1 MSGPLG
7 RDDASW
13 GQTGMVDLYLQAG
26 RSCLRSIAACV
37 SVSLIVTD
45 LNWTLSISITNS
57 MNATVCSPW
66 VLILGTQDLHVQSGE
81 HVERDSMR
89 LARWHD
95 SGCVRLWLFFWGD
108 GMPLGEDIGTFER
121 RHLWHMPL
129 ILSLFVTPCA
139 VT

>member
-7 RDDASW
+7 RDHASW
-13 GQTGMVDLYLQAG
+13 GQTGMVELYLQAG

-45 LNWTLSISITNS
+45 LNWTLSISIANS

-81 HVERDSMR
+81 HVERDSVR
-89 LARWHD
+89 LA
-95 SGCVRLWLFFWGD
+95 SGTTRDAFDCGCFSGEMGCHWEKTLV
-108 GMPLGEDIGTFER
+108 PLNGGISGTC
-121 RHLWHMPL
+121 H
-129 ILSLFVTPCA
+129 
-139 VT
+139 